1 MEVTAGI
8 LVKDHHVLLMRRAP
22 GQNAAGGW
30 EYPGGK
36 IEPGET
42 GEQCLHRELKEELC
56 IDAEIGEKMAES
68 AFEMSSKTIHLHAY
82 RVNQYE
88 GEIQLT
94 VHDQMEWVP
103 LSKLLDHDQ
112 LPADYLIS
120 QKLLEVSRCAS
131 DRHLQWA
138 TQ

>member
-8 LVKDHHVLLMRRAP
+8 FIHENHVLLMRRSA
-22 GQNAAGGW
+22 GHSAAGGW

-42 GEQCLHRELKEELC
+42 GEQCLHRELNEELR
-56 IDAEIGEKMAES
+56 INAEIGEKMAES
-68 AFEMSSKTIHLHAY
+68 TFETESKTIHLHAY
-82 RVNQYE
+82 RVNRYK

-103 LSKLLDHDQ
+103 LAELLNHDQ

-120 QKLLEVSRCAS
+120 QKLLEV
-131 DRHLQWA
+131 LQ
-138 TQ
+138 

>member
-1 MEVTAGI
+1 
-8 LVKDHHVLLMRRAP
+8 
-22 GQNAAGGW
+22 
-30 EYPGGK
+30 
-36 IEPGET
+36 
-42 GEQCLHRELKEELC
+42 
-56 IDAEIGEKMAES
+56 
-68 AFEMSSKTIHLHAY
+68 MSSKTIHLHAY

-120 QKLLEVSRCAS
+120 QKLLEVLRCAS

>member
-8 LVKDHHVLLMRRAP
+8 FLKEKRVLLMRRAP

-42 GEQCLHRELKEELC
+42 GEQCLRRELREELC
-56 IDAEIGEKMAES
+56 IDAEIGAKVAES
-68 AFEMSSKTIHLHAY
+68 TFTTDEKVIHLHAY
-82 RVNQYE
+82 HVTQYA

-103 LSKLLDHDQ
+103 LEALLDHDQ

-120 QKLLEVSRCAS
+120 RTLLEVFP
-131 DRHLQWA
+131 
-138 TQ
+138 

>member
-8 LVKDHHVLLMRRAP
+8 FIHENHVLLMRRSV
-22 GQNAAGGW
+22 GHSAAGGW

-42 GEQCLHRELKEELC
+42 GEQCLHRELNEELR
-56 IDAEIGEKMAES
+56 INAEIGEKMAES
-68 AFEMSSKTIHLHAY
+68 TFETEYKTIHLHAY
-82 RVNQYE
+82 RVNRYE

-103 LSKLLDHDQ
+103 ITELLNHDQ

-120 QKLLEVSRCAS
+120 QKLLEV
-131 DRHLQWA
+131 LQ
-138 TQ
+138 

>member
-8 LVKDHHVLLMRRAP
+8 FVKDRCILLMRRAP
-22 GQNAAGGW
+22 GQSAAGGW

-36 IEPGET
+36 IEPGES
-42 GEQCLHRELKEELC
+42 GEQCLRRELNEELC

-68 AFEMSSKTIHLHAY
+68 TFKMGSKTIHLHAY
-82 RVNQYE
+82 YVNRYE
-88 GEIQLT
+88 GKIQLT

-120 QKLLEVSRCAS
+120 QKLLEVLR
-131 DRHLQWA
+131 
-138 TQ
+138 

>member
-1 MEVTAGI
+1 MGI
-8 LVKDHHVLLMRRAP
+8 SRWKNR
-22 GQNAAGGW
+22 
-30 EYPGGK
+30 
-36 IEPGET
+36 

-68 AFEMSSKTIHLHAY
+68 AFEMSSKTIRLHAY
-82 RVNQYE
+82 RINQYE

-120 QKLLEVSRCAS
+120 QKLLEVLRCAS

>member
-8 LVKDHHVLLMRRAP
+8 FVKDYCILLMRRAP
-22 GQNAAGGW
+22 GQSAAGGW

-36 IEPGET
+36 IEPGES
-42 GEQCLHRELKEELC
+42 GEQCLRRELNEELC

-68 AFEMSSKTIHLHAY
+68 TFKMGSKTIHLHAY
-82 RVNQYE
+82 YVNRYE
-88 GEIQLT
+88 GKIQLT

-120 QKLLEVSRCAS
+120 QKLLEVLR
-131 DRHLQWA
+131 
-138 TQ
+138 

>member
-8 LVKDHHVLLMRRAP
+8 FIHEKHVLLMRRSA
-22 GQNAAGGW
+22 GHSAAGGW

-42 GEQCLHRELKEELC
+42 GEQCLHRELNEELR
-56 IDAEIGEKMAES
+56 INAEIGEKMAES
-68 AFEMSSKTIHLHAY
+68 TFKTESKTIHLHAY
-82 RVNQYE
+82 RVNRYE

-103 LSKLLDHDQ
+103 LAELLNHDQ

-120 QKLLEVSRCAS
+120 QKLLEV
-131 DRHLQWA
+131 LQ
-138 TQ
+138 

>member
-8 LVKDHHVLLMRRAP
+8 FVKDYCILLMRRAP
-22 GQNAAGGW
+22 GQSAAGGW
-30 EYPGGK
+30 EYPG
-36 IEPGET
+36 
-42 GEQCLHRELKEELC
+42 EQCLRRELNEELC

-68 AFEMSSKTIHLHAY
+68 TFETGSKTIHLHAY
-82 RVNQYE
+82 RVNRYE
-88 GEIQLT
+88 GKIQLT

-120 QKLLEVSRCAS
+120 QKLLEVLR
-131 DRHLQWA
+131 
-138 TQ
+138 

>member
-1 MEVTAGI
+1 
-8 LVKDHHVLLMRRAP
+8 MRRAP

-36 IEPGET
+36 IEPCET

-68 AFEMSSKTIHLHAY
+68 AFEMSSKTIRLHAY
-82 RVNQYE
+82 RINQYE

-112 LPADYLIS
+112 LPADYLVS
-120 QKLLEVSRCAS
+120 QKLLEVLR
-131 DRHLQWA
+131 
-138 TQ
+138 

>member
-8 LVKDHHVLLMRRAP
+8 FVKDRCILLMRRAP
-22 GQNAAGGW
+22 GQSAAGGW

-36 IEPGET
+36 IEESTFET
-42 GEQCLHRELKEELC
+42 G
-56 IDAEIGEKMAES
+56 
-68 AFEMSSKTIHLHAY
+68 SKTIHLHAY
-82 RVNQYE
+82 RVNRYE
-88 GEIQLT
+88 GKIQLT

-120 QKLLEVSRCAS
+120 QKLLEVLR
-131 DRHLQWA
+131 
-138 TQ
+138 

>member
-8 LVKDHHVLLMRRAP
+8 FVKDDHILLMRRAP
-22 GQNAAGGW
+22 GQSAAGGW

-36 IEPGET
+36 IEPGES
-42 GEQCLHRELKEELC
+42 GEQCLRRELNEELC

-68 AFEMSSKTIHLHAY
+68 TFKMGSKTIHLHAY
-82 RVNQYE
+82 YDNRYE
-88 GEIQLT
+88 GKIQLT

-120 QKLLEVSRCAS
+120 QKLLEVLR
-131 DRHLQWA
+131 
-138 TQ
+138 

>member
-8 LVKDHHVLLMRRAP
+8 FVKDDHILLMRRAP
-22 GQNAAGGW
+22 GQSAAGGW

-36 IEPGET
+36 IEPGES
-42 GEQCLHRELKEELC
+42 GEQCLHRELNEELC
-56 IDAEIGEKMAES
+56 IDAEGK
-68 AFEMSSKTIHLHAY
+68 
-82 RVNQYE
+82 
-88 GEIQLT
+88 IQLT

-120 QKLLEVSRCAS
+120 QKLLEVLR
-131 DRHLQWA
+131 
-138 TQ
+138 

>member
-8 LVKDHHVLLMRRAP
+8 FVKDRCILLMRRAP
-22 GQNAAGGW
+22 GQSAAGGW

-36 IEPGET
+36 IEPGES
-42 GEQCLHRELKEELC
+42 GEQCLRRELNEELC

-68 AFEMSSKTIHLHAY
+68 TSKTIHLHAY
-82 RVNQYE
+82 RVNRYE
-88 GEIQLT
+88 GKIQLT

-120 QKLLEVSRCAS
+120 QKLLEVLR
-131 DRHLQWA
+131 
-138 TQ
+138 

>member
-8 LVKDHHVLLMRRAP
+8 FVKDRCILLMRRAP
-22 GQNAAGGW
+22 GQSAAGGW

-36 IEPGET
+36 IEPGES
-42 GEQCLHRELKEELC
+42 GEQCLRRELNEELC

-68 AFEMSSKTIHLHAY
+68 TFETGSKPIHLHAY
-82 RVNQYE
+82 RVNRYE
-88 GEIQLT
+88 GKIQLT

-120 QKLLEVSRCAS
+120 QKLLEVLR
-131 DRHLQWA
+131 
-138 TQ
+138 